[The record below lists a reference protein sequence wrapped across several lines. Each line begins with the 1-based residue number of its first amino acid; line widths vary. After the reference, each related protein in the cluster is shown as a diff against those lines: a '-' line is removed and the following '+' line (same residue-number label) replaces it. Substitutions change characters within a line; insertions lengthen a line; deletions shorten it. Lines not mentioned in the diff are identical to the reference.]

1 MTALS
6 AMTCRGTN
14 LSSADSTS
22 DSALSEQL
30 DPETPMFVPPLTST
44 LMLACGKDAQN
55 RMLHNFLNQNVPE
68 TKELSPRPRNRRG
81 SLDML
86 RSLCAS
92 RLGNIGGTFSAAT
105 PRGGESVAG
114 ALIENLTAAEHAL
127 TEVVAVARA
136 HSPVSGD
143 DDGEG
148 EEGEEGGDD
157 AVEGESSVGARSVLE
172 DLEAEATLRSSLRE
186 EQELEALAEASAR
199 LCEVADQARRQ
210 LESRRR
216 STLPV
221 SQRQASGVSFKSG
234 ASALSVNSQRSNR
247 LSTASAES
255 K

>member
-1 MTALS
+1 MVVGWLS
-6 AMTCRGTN
+6 AKE
-14 LSSADSTS
+14 S
-22 DSALSEQL
+22 DFVDGDGKAAPLFRVRYEAGDLAGDEEDLEEHEVLESES
-30 DPETPMFVPPLTST
+30 E
-44 LMLACGKDAQN
+44 
-55 RMLHNFLNQNVPE
+55 E
-68 TKELSPRPRNRRG
+68 
-81 SLDML
+81 
-86 RSLCAS
+86 
-92 RLGNIGGTFSAAT
+92 
-105 PRGGESVAG
+105 
-114 ALIENLTAAEHAL
+114 
-127 TEVVAVARA
+127 
-136 HSPVSGD
+136 D
-143 DDGEG
+143 DDD

-172 DLEAEATLRSSLRE
+172 DLEAEATLRGSLRE

-247 LSTASAES
+247 TSTASAES